1 MISLYYQRG
10 ASSEFRSDSCHP
22 LSAQQGANREI
33 SHQTQPDTLCRN
45 QHEDRLRIEI
55 HLRLPCCSLFT
66 ASGKHPTFNRERL
79 IQMAFSKMETLR
91 KQLEL
96 KAVEIVDILEA
107 LDMDEKVPEVMRR
120 RRGQDNFDQ
129 RMYIYMAFNTSS
141 SIISRFIISI

>member
-1 MISLYYQRG
+1 
-10 ASSEFRSDSCHP
+10 
-22 LSAQQGANREI
+22 
-33 SHQTQPDTLCRN
+33 
-45 QHEDRLRIEI
+45 
-55 HLRLPCCSLFT
+55 
-66 ASGKHPTFNRERL
+66 
-79 IQMAFSKMETLR
+79 MAFSKMETLR